1 MKKTISIILSLLLL
15 LGSAGCND
23 DAPVETSPA
32 TEMTS
37 TAPAQ
42 TLPTESTEPTD
53 PQTPVI
59 DYQAPMIA
67 AATAPIT
74 EQFKSSDG
82 ATLLHYTYQDL
93 MLTLPDPQVADAI
106 VMDYL
111 NLVDP
116 ASSATEKVLRD
127 AKKAYAESED
137 FSAYNF
143 KRIFHPMRLDSSVLS
158 FYGTQTLNS
167 GHGTSAGISVTYDL
181 VTGQQ
186 LSLKQI
192 LCEDFSAD
200 SLAQLIVDSLSG
212 AADEGILYSDY
223 AYVIAEKFSSNTPVD
238 SWYLSDTGLCFYFA
252 PYEIAPYNAGTVV
265 AQIPYELLNGLLKDA
280 YFPEEQVD
288 LVGTVTVTGFSQADL
303 SGYTQFAELIL
314 DPKGDELLLCVDG
327 AVKNLR
333 IEVGQW
339 QKDGTFITEATVFA
353 SATLCQTDALM
364 LQLSSSEFDVIRVT
378 YESDGAIVSGP
389 LAALL
394 LLGDN

>member
-1 MKKTISIILSLLLL
+1 
-15 LGSAGCND
+15 
-23 DAPVETSPA
+23 
-32 TEMTS
+32 
-37 TAPAQ
+37 
-42 TLPTESTEPTD
+42 
-53 PQTPVI
+53 
-59 DYQAPMIA
+59 
-67 AATAPIT
+67 
-74 EQFKSSDG
+74 
-82 ATLLHYTYQDL
+82 
-93 MLTLPDPQVADAI
+93 
-106 VMDYL
+106 
-111 NLVDP
+111 
-116 ASSATEKVLRD
+116 
-127 AKKAYAESED
+127 
-137 FSAYNF
+137 
-143 KRIFHPMRLDSSVLS
+143 
-158 FYGTQTLNS
+158 
-167 GHGTSAGISVTYDL
+167 
-181 VTGQQ
+181 
-186 LSLKQI
+186 
-192 LCEDFSAD
+192 
-200 SLAQLIVDSLSG
+200 
-212 AADEGILYSDY
+212 
-223 AYVIAEKFSSNTPVD
+223 VD

-288 LVGTVTVTGFSQADL
+288 LAGTVTVTGFSQADL

-378 YESDGAIVSGP
+378 YESDGTIVSGP